1 MSIYY
6 EPRQWMSCSARQAT
20 QLCLHVRVQP
30 LQVVEPHLDGEG
42 AHLQGSDAPALAA
55 GGGAPAPSRRQVELL
70 NTLRTRVFLHEGV
83 PW

>member
-1 MSIYY
+1 M
-6 EPRQWMSCSARQAT
+6 RLR
-20 QLCLHVRVQP
+20 LQP

-42 AHLQGSDAPALAA
+42 AHLQGADAPAPAA

-70 NTLRTRVFLHEGV
+70 HALRTRVFLHEGV